1 MLVLLLEDDA
11 VLSLEI
17 KKYLSDNQIE
27 CDAVYDGELF
37 LKLAQQKNYDIYVLD
52 VNVPKINGFD
62 VCKLIRKEDITTPIL
77 MLTAFEAISD
87 KIEAFDAGADDYLVK
102 PFHFEELI
110 ARLRVLY
117 RRSDQPQNQSN
128 IYKVSDLIVNIDRK
142 EVFRGDIKID
152 LTPKEFKLLC
162 ILIEHQERVLS
173 KQEISEM
180 LWDYHIE
187 TSINTIEVYI
197 NFLRKKIDS
206 LSDEKLIHTKV
217 GFGYYI
223 QTN

>member
-110 ARLRVLY
+110 ARLKVLY

>member
-1 MLVLLLEDDA
+1 MRVLLLEDDA

-17 KKYLSDNQIE
+17 KKYLSDYQFE
-27 CDAVYDGELF
+27 CEAVFDGELF
-37 LKLAQQKNYDIYVLD
+37 LKLSKQKTFDVYILD
-52 VNVPKINGFD
+52 VNVPKMNGID
-62 VCKLIRKEDITTPIL
+62 VCKQIRKEDVTTPIL

-87 KIEAFDAGADDYLVK
+87 KIEAFEAGADDYLVK
-102 PFHFEELI
+102 PFHFEELF
-110 ARLRVLY
+110 ARLKVLL
-117 RRSDQPQNQSN
+117 RRADQPQNQSN
-128 IYKVSDLIVNIDRK
+128 IYKVSDLEINLDRK
-142 EVFRGDIKID
+142 EVIRGEKKVD

-162 ILIEHQERVLS
+162 ILIENQGRVLS

-223 QTN
+223 QSR

>member
-62 VCKLIRKEDITTPIL
+62 VCKLIRKEDIATPIL

-110 ARLRVLY
+110 ARLKVLY

-162 ILIEHQERVLS
+162 ILIENQDRVLS

-223 QTN
+223 QSN

>member
-197 NFLRKKIDS
+197 NFLRKK
-206 LSDEKLIHTKV
+206 
-217 GFGYYI
+217 
-223 QTN
+223 

>member
-1 MLVLLLEDDA
+1 MRVLLLEDDA
-11 VLSLEI
+11 VLSLEV
-17 KKYLSDNQIE
+17 KKYLSNHQFE

-37 LKLAQQKNYDIYVLD
+37 LKFVKQKTYDIYVLD
-52 VNVPKINGFD
+52 VNVPKINGID
-62 VCKLIRKEDITTPIL
+62 VCKFIRKEDISTPIL

-87 KIEAFDAGADDYLVK
+87 KIEAFEAGADDYLVK

-110 ARLRVLY
+110 ARLKVLF

-142 EVFRGDIKID
+142 EVSRGDVKIE

-162 ILIEHQERVLS
+162 ILIENQDRVLS

-197 NFLRKKIDS
+197 NFLRKKIDF
-206 LSDEKLIHTKV
+206 LSEEKLIHTKV
-217 GFGYYI
+217 GFGYYL
-223 QTN
+223 QSN